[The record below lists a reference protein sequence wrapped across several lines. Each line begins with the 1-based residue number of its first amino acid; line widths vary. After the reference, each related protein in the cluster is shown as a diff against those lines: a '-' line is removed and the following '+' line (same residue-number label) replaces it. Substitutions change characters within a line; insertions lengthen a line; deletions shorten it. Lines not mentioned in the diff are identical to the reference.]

1 MTRAADAAP
10 TSADL
15 MAETDGYLPAIES
28 REGGGLV
35 LAAIQVY
42 QIPAFAGISTKASR
56 RIATKQSTSGH
67 SERLSFAVKHVPAK
81 ALVDAQISLRRIDS
95 LAVFKLPAGVCC
107 VIVSKA
113 LRFD

>member
-1 MTRAADAAP
+1 MH
-10 TSADL
+10 DL
-15 MAETDGYLPAIES
+15 ISYPNAC
-28 REGGGLV
+28 
-35 LAAIQVY
+35 VY
-42 QIPAFAGISTKASR
+42 WVPAF
-56 RIATKQSTSGH
+56 
-67 SERLSFAVKHVPAK
+67 